1 MSFLSQLSTF
11 GLEAFSTDSTK
22 KYRNALFANGLWQI
36 RDEPVGEFTLKVQ
49 DFDGKKY
56 GLTKDCKFS
65 YTPKLPKI
73 PHTIFNNIL
82 QYYKDI
88 YATLKSEVYTS
99 ICWDI
104 AKQDYFIY
112 VPKQV
117 VSGAAVTFENNAAIM
132 NDPNIVIVCD
142 VHSHNIMSA
151 LT

>member
-11 GLEAFSTDSTK
+11 GLEEFSNDPNK
-22 KYRNALFANGLWQI
+22 KYQNAMFANGLWQK
-36 RDEPVGEFTLKVQ
+36 RQEPVGEFVVKVENI
-49 DFDGKKY
+49 DGKKY
-56 GLTKDCKFS
+56 GLTKDCQFS

-73 PHTIFNNIL
+73 PHTIFNIIL

-88 YATLKSEVYTS
+88 YATHKSEVYAS

-104 AKQDYFIY
+104 SKQDYFIH

-117 VSGAAVTFENNAAIM
+117 VSGAAVTFENNAALM

-142 VHSHNIMSA
+142 THSH
-151 LT
+151 